1 MLERFLSKLSTTL
14 YVQIWE
20 NRIKVTDINTGK
32 VFDEK
37 PFLAFE
43 TTDKGRDVIAVGNNS
58 SMVTGSNI
66 TIINPFSHPRV
77 LIADFTIGE
86 KILQHIFQTLH
97 HKKLIAAAP
106 LVAIHP
112 MEKLEGGLTMIEHRV
127 LLELAS
133 GAGARDVSVYTGS
146 QLSIHDF
153 NFEKIKALEDKAEE
167 GKQTTSPTSLNLVI
181 FLAVLGFGLFISPI
195 KELLQIILSYFN

>member
-1 MLERFLSKLSTTL
+1 MLEKFLSKLSTTL

-37 PFLAFE
+37 PLLVFE

-58 SMVTGSNI
+58 SVAAGSNI
-66 TIINPFSHPRV
+66 TTINPFSHPRV
-77 LIADFTIGE
+77 LIADFTIAE
-86 KILQHIFQTLH
+86 KILQHIFQSLH

-106 LVAIHP
+106 LVVIHP

-153 NFEKIKALEDKAEE
+153 NFEKIKALEDKAVE

-195 KELLQIILSYFN
+195 NELLQILLSYFN